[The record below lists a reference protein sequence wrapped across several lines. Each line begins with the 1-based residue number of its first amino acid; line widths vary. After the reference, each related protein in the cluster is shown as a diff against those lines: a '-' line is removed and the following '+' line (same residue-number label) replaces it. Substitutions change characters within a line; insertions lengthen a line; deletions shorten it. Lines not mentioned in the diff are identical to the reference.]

1 MKRFLASFVAR
12 RGIGGEAVAAFRV
25 PTIAADKLPLEAV
38 SHPPS
43 DNDVLMHEHEWAQL
57 ELLPVTRLPEIR
69 RHLAAVRVAA
79 GVNAV
84 NGGWSAPHP
93 RRLQRGVVLAGPEP
107 LRLLERT
114 LKLPAGVAPT
124 LFASQGVAGRLTGG
138 FSFPLHRQVTLY
150 GYVTAHHVPVLGLL
164 PGDAAD
170 DAALFSTLN
179 LLPQAWGLVLV
190 DWCTQRVLGRDS
202 LVL

>member
-12 RGIGGEAVAAFRV
+12 RGIGEAANAACRV
-25 PTIAADKLPLEAV
+25 PTIAADELPIEPV

-43 DNDVLMHEHEWAQL
+43 DNDVLMHEHEWAQF
-57 ELLPVTRLPEIR
+57 ELLPSTRLPEIR

-79 GVNAV
+79 GMNEVD
-84 NGGWSAPHP
+84 GGWITPHP

-107 LRLLERT
+107 LRLLEKT
-114 LKLPAGVAPT
+114 LKLSAGVAPT
-124 LFASQGVAGRLTGG
+124 LFAQRGVAGRLKGG
-138 FSFPLHRQVTLY
+138 FSFPLHQHVTLY

-164 PGDAAD
+164 PGESAD
-170 DAALFSTLN
+170 DAALSIALAR
-179 LLPQAWGLVLV
+179 LPQAWGLVLV
-190 DWCTQRVLGRDS
+190 DWCAQRVLGRDG